1 VRAVFAGF
9 RELPETPR
17 RRYILIVLAA
27 SPEQRFDLV
36 KGAMMMEEERE
47 PLWQDPLREIE
58 ERGGLFA
65 YYRRKALEASEK
77 GREQG
82 RKEGLEKGKATLV
95 EMILAMLE
103 VRGLAVD
110 ADTATRVRSCGDLR
124 EIERWARRAREVE
137 FAVELF
143 ST

>member
-1 VRAVFAGF
+1 MG
-9 RELPETPR
+9 
-17 RRYILIVLAA
+17 
-27 SPEQRFDLV
+27 
-36 KGAMMMEEERE
+36 EERE
-47 PLWQDPLREIE
+47 PGWEHDPLRESDA
-58 ERGGLFA
+58 RGGLFA

-77 GREQG
+77 SREQG
-82 RKEGLEKGKATLV
+82 RKEGLEKGKATLI

-124 EIERWARRAREVE
+124 EIERWAQRAREVE
-137 FAVELF
+137 FARELF

>member
-1 VRAVFAGF
+1 
-9 RELPETPR
+9 
-17 RRYILIVLAA
+17 VLAA
-27 SPEQRFDLV
+27 SPERGFDLV
-36 KGAMMMEEERE
+36 KGDMKMDEERE
-47 PLWQDPLREIE
+47 QLLGEQDPVWDFEG
-58 ERGGLFA
+58 RGGLFA
-65 YYRRKALEASEK
+65 YYRRKALEASER

-82 RKEGLEKGKATLV
+82 RKEGLAKGFENGKATLV

-110 ADTATRVRSCGDLR
+110 ADTAKRVRSCGDLR

-143 ST
+143 AA